1 LTEEEQQEE
10 VTFDKV
16 AERFKGIIGHNTSI
30 VIATQ
35 KEVLE
40 KIYELIK
47 EAEIIIATGNGRS
60 GLAIRMFAQ
69 RLNHIIRA
77 LRKIAIQELTEKVK
91 ESKLETS
98 IIIDSLCE
106 MLKKESGVYFIDDT
120 TTPSISN
127 KCLVIMATGSGET
140 RDQLDIA
147 EEANKL
153 KATLVVIT
161 SKPDSTIAKKA
172 DLVLVIPGR
181 NLEES
186 SSLMPMGTKFEVT
199 MLDVLEILLAYILE
213 TEGISSDTLEEE
225 HRNLK

>member
-1 LTEEEQQEE
+1 MTEKEIEEI
-10 VTFDKV
+10 TFDTV
-16 AERFKGIIGHNTSI
+16 AERFKGIIGHNTST

-35 KEVLE
+35 GEILE

-77 LRKIAIQELTEKVK
+77 LRKIAIQELGRRIETDK
-91 ESKLETS
+91 SETS
-98 IIIDSLCE
+98 VIINDLYE

-127 KCLVIMATGSGET
+127 KCLVIMASGSGRT
-140 RDQLDIA
+140 KDQIDIA
-147 EEANKL
+147 EVANEL

-161 SKPDSTIAKKA
+161 SKPDSIIAEKA

-181 NLEES
+181 NSEES

-199 MLDVLEILLAYILE
+199 MLDILEILLAYILE
-213 TEGISSDTLEEE
+213 KENLSSDTIEEE